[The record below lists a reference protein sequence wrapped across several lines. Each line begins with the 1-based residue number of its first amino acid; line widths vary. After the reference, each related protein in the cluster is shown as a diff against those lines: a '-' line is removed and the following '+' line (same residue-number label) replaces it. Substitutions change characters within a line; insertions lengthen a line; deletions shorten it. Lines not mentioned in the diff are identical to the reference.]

1 MKTQNPSPRSGTAGF
16 TLVEVMVSMTIV
28 TIVMGLCLSTF
39 LFCLRTMYKDME
51 RLKTNAS
58 LRSFTAQISK
68 ETVDASEY
76 YLFPLYTTLD
86 GNVNMATAPIDTSS
100 WLADAFGSTL
110 AYGDCLVLV
119 TRADESS
126 TNSSIRQWRIY
137 YRVVTNTNNDGEIR
151 FWESQDYVATGV
163 APPVDVT
170 AMLNSVNLN
179 TTPQYP
185 GSRVLTKIARGRK
198 KPTWTA
204 SSPAYYPIFCTESA
218 TTTATNQNVSIN
230 VEFINGTSADNMLS
244 SSSFNYTISPR
255 K

>member
-1 MKTQNPSPRSGTAGF
+1 MKTQSSLRRSGPAGF
-16 TLVEVMVSMTIV
+16 TLVEVMISMTIV
-28 TIVMGLCLSTF
+28 VLVLGLCLSTF
-39 LFCLRTMYKDME
+39 LFCLKAMYRDME

-76 YLFPLYTTLD
+76 YLFPLYTALD
-86 GNVNMATAPIDTSS
+86 GNVNLSTAPIDTSS
-100 WLADAFGSTL
+100 WVTDSYGSSY

-119 TRADESS
+119 TRVSEAT
-126 TNSSIRQWRIY
+126 TNSAIRQFRIY
-137 YRVVTNTNNDGEIR
+137 YRRVTNSNNDGEIR
-151 FWESQDYVATGV
+151 FWESQDYGLTSTQT
-163 APPVDVT
+163 DLT
-170 AMLNSVNLN
+170 ALLNTVNLN
-179 TTPQYP
+179 TTPAYS

-198 KPTWTA
+198 KPGWSA
-204 SSPAYYPIFCTESA
+204 SNLIYYPIFCTESA

-230 VEFINGTSADNMLS
+230 VEFINGTSVNNLLS